1 MMDATTTHTSASS
14 SHASARMT
22 PSVPRRILVLDDE
35 ISIQNL
41 LRVILESE
49 GHAVF
54 TTDDGHVALNRIDEH
69 GVDLIIQDLR
79 MPKMDG
85 LTFLKKLKEKHADIP
100 SIVIT
105 AFGTLESTIEAMRLG
120 AYTSLNK
127 PFDTEEIR
135 HTVSRALER
144 IEVSRKVSRTS
155 VPFLDIISKT
165 SLMAQVSSL
174 INRVAPTDSTVLITG
189 ESGTGK
195 ELVARAIHFL
205 SLRLDQPFVAVNC
218 GAFTETLLESEL
230 FGHVKGSFTNAI
242 ADRKGVFEMADR
254 GTLFLDEVGEM
265 SVPTQVKLLRV
276 LETRTFRPVGGAK
289 DIRVDVRFIT
299 ATNRVLSQMVAEG
312 TFREDLFYRLNV
324 IPIELPPLRERTDD
338 IPLLAGHFLA
348 QFAKRMNK
356 AVTAIDDAVIERLL
370 THAWPGN
377 VRELENTIERA
388 VALCAGERITLAD
401 LPPILLNRAPS
412 RPGTGAAS
420 GSHAEIRL
428 PQQGNES
435 RSYPQT
441 AFPSGPTGTRTP
453 LPPDGIDLDR
463 YLMEI
468 EKGYILEALERCNWN
483 LTESAK
489 LLNMTFRSIRYKV
502 AKLGID
508 RPTREGQNP

>member
-1 MMDATTTHTSASS
+1 MM
-14 SHASARMT
+14 
-22 PSVPRRILVLDDE
+22 PSPPRRILVLDDE
-35 ISIQNL
+35 VSIQNL

-49 GHAVF
+49 GHEVF
-54 TTDDGHVALNRIDEH
+54 TTDDGHIALKRIDDH
-69 GVDLIIQDLR
+69 GADLIIQDLR

-85 LTFLKKLKEKHADIP
+85 LSFLKKLKEKHDNIP

-144 IEVSRKVSRTS
+144 IEVSRKVSRNT

-299 ATNRVLSQMVAEG
+299 ATNRNLSQMVAEG

-348 QFAKRMNK
+348 QFAKRMGK
-356 AVTAIDDAVIERLL
+356 AVTAIDEAVIERLL
-370 THAWPGN
+370 IHTWPGN

-388 VALCAGERITLAD
+388 VALCAGERITISD
-401 LPPILLNRAPS
+401 LPPNLINANRAS
-412 RPGTGAAS
+412 ARIAPGPNS
-420 GSHAEIRL
+420 SSHAEARL
-428 PQQGNES
+428 ASPTFDNRPAVSASTGSAS
-435 RSYPQT
+435 RVT
-441 AFPSGPTGTRTP
+441 

-468 EKGYILEALERCNWN
+468 EKAYILEALERCNWN

-508 RPTREGQNP
+508 RPAREGQNP